1 MKKLETLRPLLVS
14 AINREES
21 IKAAAYDL
29 GISTSWAYRI
39 VTDLGYRA
47 TLLSRDELD
56 LIRKTRT
63 NKTQSC

>member
-1 MKKLETLRPLLVS
+1 MKKPPDIPSLLIS
-14 AINREES
+14 AINREDS

-47 TLLSRDELD
+47 TLLSRDELN
-56 LIRKTRT
+56 LIRKTRM
-63 NKTQSC
+63 NKTSC